1 MILAKFVRA
10 RTLVVGDA
18 ADMLAATLKWRAEM
32 DIDAIMKEE
41 FDQDLFG
48 RLGKV
53 YGKDKEG
60 RPIAWNLYGEVKDMK
75 AVFGDTQKFIRY
87 VPACVCICP
96 RDEARAARALGRSS
110 VDGC

>member
-41 FDQDLFG
+41 FDQELFG

-53 YGKDKEG
+53 YGKDK
-60 RPIAWNLYGEVKDMK
+60 
-75 AVFGDTQKFIRY
+75 AVFSLVAGLYKQVVDSLFIHYGLVAWSWQFGGRIVAKLGY
-87 VPACVCICP
+87 GPEYEVCSKYPC
-96 RDEARAARALGRSS
+96 S
-110 VDGC
+110 